1 VRQRSCV
8 ICSSAKGVTYAAVRI
23 WKCAN
28 EATSVRDLIVFR
40 RCCGYGMSVSLTEIE
55 EAVKDLSREELAKLA
70 AFIAR
75 QDKLVWDEEL
85 EQDFSPGGKHAAAL
99 EKIDA
104 EISAGNFRPMP

>member
-1 VRQRSCV
+1 VT
-8 ICSSAKGVTYAAVRI
+8 KGVTCAAIRI
-23 WKCAN
+23 RRCAR
-28 EATSVRDLIVFR
+28 EATSDRDLIVFR

-85 EQDFSPGGKHAAAL
+85 EQDFSPGGKHSGAL

-104 EISAGNFRPMP
+104 EIDAGNFRPMP